1 MTDVITITSPVNI
14 QLIISQLDHHIVSS
28 NEIKHL
34 KHIDYGEPPSENDM
48 TFTFDDGTKVSVVGI
63 TTLTIMQCIREHV
76 WNTYRIGTGI
86 STLPS
91 SNYSEL

>member
-1 MTDVITITSPVNI
+1 MMTDVITITSPVNI
-14 QLIISQLDHHIVSS
+14 QLIISQLDRRIVSS

-34 KHIDYGEPPSENDM
+34 NRIDYGEPPSSENDM
-48 TFTFDDGTKVSVVGI
+48 TFTFDDETKVSVVGI
-63 TTLTIMQCIREHV
+63 TTLAIMQCIREHV

-91 SNYSEL
+91 SN